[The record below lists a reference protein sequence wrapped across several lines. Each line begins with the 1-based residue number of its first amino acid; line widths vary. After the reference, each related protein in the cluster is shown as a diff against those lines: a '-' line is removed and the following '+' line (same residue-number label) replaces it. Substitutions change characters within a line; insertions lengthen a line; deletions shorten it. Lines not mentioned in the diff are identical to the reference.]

1 MFLKKKH
8 VAPKA
13 TYREVWSKG
22 DAATKLSFFIM
33 GSNALSNKQWAKGL
47 VFLIS
52 EIVFIAWFV
61 LSGVPTLNSLATLG
75 TDKTKKVVYDAA
87 QGVYVTKQPSN
98 SVLILLFG
106 VLAIMLCIAMIA
118 LYIANLKSTRHN
130 YVLKR
135 DGEHIATNVEELKS
149 LLDTRL
155 HATLM
160 FIPLLGILFFTVLP
174 TVFMISMAFTNYDRQ
189 HPIAFSWTGFQA
201 FGNVLSGD
209 LAGTFFPV

>member
-75 TDKTKKVVYDAA
+75 TDKTKKVVYE
-87 QGVYVTKQPSN
+87 N
-98 SVLILLFG
+98 INNFLLRKKG
-106 VLAIMLCIAMIA
+106 KI
-118 LYIANLKSTRHN
+118 
-130 YVLKR
+130 
-135 DGEHIATNVEELKS
+135 
-149 LLDTRL
+149 
-155 HATLM
+155 
-160 FIPLLGILFFTVLP
+160 
-174 TVFMISMAFTNYDRQ
+174 
-189 HPIAFSWTGFQA
+189 
-201 FGNVLSGD
+201 
-209 LAGTFFPV
+209 